1 MESPRSFSSKYLV
14 QASRQVSITSLSN
27 YQQLSYGKGMVP
39 KSVAVTLD
47 VDDPAMVLQTVENGI
62 WLEVVQD
69 LRGEPLASFEEPGN
83 EPGAIVGQL
92 QQKLFFTA
100 AMGDVPDA
108 AWNVMTKSSCT
119 PPPAVYAWFSCH
131 GKMISG
137 IFKLSGPDP
146 IVPTTLL
153 FLLFTPTAH
162 SSRLRKA
169 AIFSYDNQFF
179 IHVRAHISIRAS
191 G

>member
-92 QQKLFFTA
+92 QQKLFFMA

-119 PPPAVYAWFSCH
+119 PPLKELRGMLRPARVCVVFVPWQDDIRDIQAIRSRPYCSY
-131 GKMISG
+131 
-137 IFKLSGPDP
+137 DP
-146 IVPTTLL
+146 IVPIV
-153 FLLFTPTAH
+153 H
-162 SSRLRKA
+162 SYCSLIPPEEGRDIQL
-169 AIFSYDNQFF
+169 
-179 IHVRAHISIRAS
+179 
-191 G
+191 